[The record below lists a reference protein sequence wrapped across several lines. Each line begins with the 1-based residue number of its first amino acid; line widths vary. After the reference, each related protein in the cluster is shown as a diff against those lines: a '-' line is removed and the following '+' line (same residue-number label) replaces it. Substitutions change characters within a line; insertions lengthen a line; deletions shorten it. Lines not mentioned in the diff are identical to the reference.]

1 MPYLAAEKQA
11 FLHTGARRKC
21 FPGAPPLVF
30 RGGILV
36 GAAPFYPES
45 SKGLHWALRK
55 GRFQACGFSP
65 APLRAALPFVD
76 QLRNQVQA
84 CSSRLAR

>member
-36 GAAPFYPES
+36 GATPFYPES
-45 SKGLHWALRK
+45 SKGLHWALRRVAFK
-55 GRFQACGFSP
+55 RAVFL
-65 APLRAALPFVD
+65 LRD
-76 QLRNQVQA
+76 
-84 CSSRLAR
+84 RLL